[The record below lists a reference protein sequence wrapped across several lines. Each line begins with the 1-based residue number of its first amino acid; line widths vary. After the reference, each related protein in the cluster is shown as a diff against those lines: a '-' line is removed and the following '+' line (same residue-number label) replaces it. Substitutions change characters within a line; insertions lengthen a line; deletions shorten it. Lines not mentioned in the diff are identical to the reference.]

1 MAKNTEI
8 ELKLLLSKDDLERL
22 LTLDFMVQAVREGS
36 RKVRHLVSTYYDTQ
50 ELTLKEH
57 GIAYR
62 VRDKGDGSFEATVK
76 TQKQSA
82 GGLSERLELNLPL
95 AEAQPVLDGF
105 AALGLGFELSELAPG
120 GVQALF
126 TVDVQRITY
135 ILDYAGAV
143 CELAIDKGAIRCG
156 EKSDS
161 IDEVEIELLEG
172 EVQALLELK
181 ERIAAAVTLRAEER
195 SKFARGLALLQGQRE
210 LLPLCKKKVKKF
222 TKSC

>member
-8 ELKLLLSKDDLERL
+8 ELKLLLSKEDLERL

-95 AEAQPVLDGF
+95 TEAQPVLDGF
-105 AALGLGFELSELAPG
+105 AALGLGFELSELAPC

-195 SKFARGLALLQGQRE
+195 SKFARGLALLQG
-210 LLPLCKKKVKKF
+210 
-222 TKSC
+222 

>member
-8 ELKLLLSKDDLERL
+8 ELKLLLSKEDLERL

-82 GGLSERLELNLPL
+82 GALSERLELNLPL

-105 AALGLGFELSELAPG
+105 AALGLGFELSELAPC

-126 TVDVQRITY
+126 TVDVERITY

-161 IDEVEIELLEG
+161 IDDVEIELLEG

-195 SKFARGLALLQGQRE
+195 SKFARGLALLQ
-210 LLPLCKKKVKKF
+210 
-222 TKSC
+222 

>member
-8 ELKLLLSKDDLERL
+8 ELKLLLSKEALERL

-36 RKVRHLVSTYYDTQ
+36 RRVRHLVSTYYDTQ

-95 AEAQPVLDGF
+95 AENKPVLDGF

-195 SKFARGLALLQGQRE
+195 SKFVRGLALLQ
-210 LLPLCKKKVKKF
+210 
-222 TKSC
+222 

>member
-8 ELKLLLSKDDLERL
+8 ELKLLLSKEDLERL
-22 LTLDFMVQAVREGS
+22 LTLDFMVRAVREGS

-105 AALGLGFELSELAPG
+105 AALGLGFELSELAPC

-195 SKFARGLALLQGQRE
+195 SKFARGLALLQ
-210 LLPLCKKKVKKF
+210 
-222 TKSC
+222 

>member
-8 ELKLLLSKDDLERL
+8 ELKLLLSKEDLERL

-36 RKVRHLVSTYYDTQ
+36 RRVRHLVSMYYDTQ

-105 AALGLGFELSELAPG
+105 AALGLGFELSELAPC

-126 TVDVQRITY
+126 TVDVERITY

-195 SKFARGLALLQGQRE
+195 SKFARGLALLQ
-210 LLPLCKKKVKKF
+210 
-222 TKSC
+222 

>member
-8 ELKLLLSKDDLERL
+8 ELKLLLSKEDLERL
-22 LTLDFMVQAVREGS
+22 LTLDFMVQAIREGS
-36 RKVRHLVSTYYDTQ
+36 RRVRHLVSTYYDTQ

-95 AEAQPVLDGF
+95 AEAQPLLDGF
-105 AALGLGFELSELAPG
+105 AALGLGFELSELAPC

-126 TVDVQRITY
+126 TVDVERITY

-195 SKFARGLALLQGQRE
+195 SKFARGLALLQ
-210 LLPLCKKKVKKF
+210 
-222 TKSC
+222 

>member
-8 ELKLLLSKDDLERL
+8 ELKLLLSKEDLERL

-95 AEAQPVLDGF
+95 AEAIPELNGF
-105 AALGLGFELSELAPG
+105 AALGLGYELSELAPA
-120 GVQALF
+120 GVRALF
-126 TVDVQRITY
+126 TVDVERITY

-143 CELAIDKGAIRCG
+143 IELAIDKGAIHCG

-161 IDEVEIELLEG
+161 IDEVEFELMSG
-172 EVQALLELK
+172 TVDALLELK
-181 ERIAAAVTLRAEER
+181 ERIASQVELRAEER
-195 SKFARGLALLQGQRE
+195 SKFARGLALLQ
-210 LLPLCKKKVKKF
+210 
-222 TKSC
+222 TK

>member
-8 ELKLLLSKDDLERL
+8 ELKLLLSKEDLERL

-36 RKVRHLVSTYYDTQ
+36 RRVRHLVSTYYDTQ

-76 TQKQSA
+76 TQKQGA

-95 AEAQPVLDGF
+95 AEEQPVLDGF
-105 AALGLGFELSELAPG
+105 AALGLGFELSELAPC

-195 SKFARGLALLQGQRE
+195 SKFARGLALLQ
-210 LLPLCKKKVKKF
+210 
-222 TKSC
+222 

>member
-8 ELKLLLSKDDLERL
+8 ELKLLLSKEDLERL

-36 RKVRHLVSTYYDTQ
+36 RRVRHLVSTYYDTQ

-105 AALGLGFELSELAPG
+105 AALGLGFELSELAPC

-195 SKFARGLALLQGQRE
+195 SKFARGLALLQG
-210 LLPLCKKKVKKF
+210 
-222 TKSC
+222 

>member
-8 ELKLLLSKDDLERL
+8 ELKLLLSKEDLERL
-22 LTLDFMVQAVREGS
+22 LTLDFMVQAIREGS
-36 RKVRHLVSTYYDTQ
+36 RRVRHLVSTYYDTQ

-195 SKFARGLALLQGQRE
+195 SKFARGLALLQG
-210 LLPLCKKKVKKF
+210 
-222 TKSC
+222 

>member
-8 ELKLLLSKDDLERL
+8 ELKLLLSKEALERL
-22 LTLDFMVQAVREGS
+22 LTLDFMVEAVREGS
-36 RKVRHLVSTYYDTQ
+36 RRVRHLVSTYYDTQ

-105 AALGLGFELSELAPG
+105 AALGLGFELSVLAPG

-195 SKFARGLALLQGQRE
+195 SKFARGLALLQG
-210 LLPLCKKKVKKF
+210 
-222 TKSC
+222 

>member
-8 ELKLLLSKDDLERL
+8 ELKLLLSKEDLERL

-95 AEAQPVLDGF
+95 AEAQPVLNGF
-105 AALGLGFELSELAPG
+105 AALGLGFELSELAPC

-195 SKFARGLALLQGQRE
+195 SKFARGLALLQG
-210 LLPLCKKKVKKF
+210 
-222 TKSC
+222 

>member
-8 ELKLLLSKDDLERL
+8 ELKLLLSKEDLERL

-36 RKVRHLVSTYYDTQ
+36 RRVRHLVSTYYDTQ
-50 ELTLKEH
+50 ELTLKEY

-195 SKFARGLALLQGQRE
+195 SKFARGLALLQ
-210 LLPLCKKKVKKF
+210 
-222 TKSC
+222 

>member
-8 ELKLLLSKDDLERL
+8 ELKLLLSKEDLERL
-22 LTLDFMVQAVREGS
+22 LTLDFMVQAIREGS

-62 VRDKGDGSFEATVK
+62 VRDKGDGSVEATVK

-95 AEAQPVLDGF
+95 AEAQPALDGF
-105 AALGLGFELSELAPG
+105 AALGLGFELSELAPC

-126 TVDVQRITY
+126 TVDVERITY

-195 SKFARGLALLQGQRE
+195 SKFARGLALLQ
-210 LLPLCKKKVKKF
+210 
-222 TKSC
+222 

>member
-8 ELKLLLSKDDLERL
+8 ELKLLLSKEDLERL
-22 LTLDFMVQAVREGS
+22 LTLDFMVQAIREGS
-36 RKVRHLVSTYYDTQ
+36 RRVRHLVSTYYDTQ
-50 ELTLKEH
+50 ELALKEH

-105 AALGLGFELSELAPG
+105 AALGLGFELSELAPC

-126 TVDVQRITY
+126 TVDVERITY

-181 ERIAAAVTLRAEER
+181 ERIAAVVTLRAEER
-195 SKFARGLALLQGQRE
+195 SKFARGLALLQ
-210 LLPLCKKKVKKF
+210 
-222 TKSC
+222 

>member
-8 ELKLLLSKDDLERL
+8 ELKLLLSKEDLERL

-36 RKVRHLVSTYYDTQ
+36 RRVRHLVSTYYDTQ

-62 VRDKGDGSFEATVK
+62 VRDKGDGSFEVTVK

-105 AALGLGFELSELAPG
+105 AALGLGFELSELAPC

-195 SKFARGLALLQGQRE
+195 SKFARGLALLQ
-210 LLPLCKKKVKKF
+210 
-222 TKSC
+222 

>member
-8 ELKLLLSKDDLERL
+8 ELKLLLSKEDLERL
-22 LTLDFMVQAVREGS
+22 LTLDFMVQAIREGS
-36 RKVRHLVSTYYDTQ
+36 RRVRHLVSTYYDTQ

-105 AALGLGFELSELAPG
+105 AALGLGFELSELAPC

-126 TVDVQRITY
+126 TVDVERITY

-195 SKFARGLALLQGQRE
+195 SKFARGLALLQG
-210 LLPLCKKKVKKF
+210 
-222 TKSC
+222 

>member
-8 ELKLLLSKDDLERL
+8 ELKLLLSKEDLERL

-95 AEAQPVLDGF
+95 EEAQPVLDGF
-105 AALGLGFELSELAPG
+105 AALGLGFELSELAPC

-135 ILDYAGAV
+135 ILDYEGAV

-195 SKFARGLALLQGQRE
+195 SKFARGLALLQ
-210 LLPLCKKKVKKF
+210 
-222 TKSC
+222 

>member
-8 ELKLLLSKDDLERL
+8 ELKLLLSKEDLERL

-181 ERIAAAVTLRAEER
+181 ERITAAVTLRAEER
-195 SKFARGLALLQGQRE
+195 SKFARGLALLQ
-210 LLPLCKKKVKKF
+210 
-222 TKSC
+222 

>member
-8 ELKLLLSKDDLERL
+8 ELKLLLSKEDLERL
-22 LTLDFMVQAVREGS
+22 LTLDFMVQAIREGS
-36 RKVRHLVSTYYDTQ
+36 RRVRHLVSTYYDTQ

-82 GGLSERLELNLPL
+82 GGLSERLELNLLL

-105 AALGLGFELSELAPG
+105 AALGLGFELSELAPC

-126 TVDVQRITY
+126 TVDVERITY

-195 SKFARGLALLQGQRE
+195 SKFARGLALLQ
-210 LLPLCKKKVKKF
+210 
-222 TKSC
+222 

>member
-8 ELKLLLSKDDLERL
+8 ELKLLLSKEDLERL
-22 LTLDFMVQAVREGS
+22 LTLDFMVQAIREGS
-36 RKVRHLVSTYYDTQ
+36 RRVRHLVSTYYDTQ

-95 AEAQPVLDGF
+95 AEAQPALDGF
-105 AALGLGFELSELAPG
+105 AALGLGFELSELAPC

-181 ERIAAAVTLRAEER
+181 ERIAAAVILRAEER
-195 SKFARGLALLQGQRE
+195 SKFARGLALLQ
-210 LLPLCKKKVKKF
+210 
-222 TKSC
+222 

>member
-8 ELKLLLSKDDLERL
+8 ELKLLLSKEDLERL

-36 RKVRHLVSTYYDTQ
+36 RRVRHLVSTYYDTQ

-105 AALGLGFELSELAPG
+105 AALGLGFELSELAPC

-181 ERIAAAVTLRAEER
+181 ERIAAEVTLRAEER
-195 SKFARGLALLQGQRE
+195 SKFARGLALLQ
-210 LLPLCKKKVKKF
+210 
-222 TKSC
+222 

>member
-8 ELKLLLSKDDLERL
+8 ELKLLLSKEDLERL

-36 RKVRHLVSTYYDTQ
+36 RRVRHLVSTYYDTQ

-135 ILDYAGAV
+135 ILDYACAV

-195 SKFARGLALLQGQRE
+195 SKFARGLALLQG
-210 LLPLCKKKVKKF
+210 
-222 TKSC
+222 

>member
-8 ELKLLLSKDDLERL
+8 ELKLLLSNEDLERL
-22 LTLDFMVQAVREGS
+22 LTLDFMVQAIREGS
-36 RKVRHLVSTYYDTQ
+36 RRVRHLVSTYYDTQ

-105 AALGLGFELSELAPG
+105 AALGLGFELSELAPC

-126 TVDVQRITY
+126 TVDVERITY

-195 SKFARGLALLQGQRE
+195 SKFARGLALLQG
-210 LLPLCKKKVKKF
+210 
-222 TKSC
+222 

>member
-1 MAKNTEI
+1 MTKNTEI
-8 ELKLLLSKDDLERL
+8 ELKLLLSKEDLERL

-105 AALGLGFELSELAPG
+105 AALGLGFELSELAPC

-195 SKFARGLALLQGQRE
+195 SKFVRGLALLQE
-210 LLPLCKKKVKKF
+210 
-222 TKSC
+222 

>member
-8 ELKLLLSKDDLERL
+8 ELKLLLSKEDLERL

-36 RKVRHLVSTYYDTQ
+36 RKVRQLVSTYYDTQ

-105 AALGLGFELSELAPG
+105 AALGLGFELSELAPC

-181 ERIAAAVTLRAEER
+181 ERIAAVVTLRAEER
-195 SKFARGLALLQGQRE
+195 SKFARGLALLQG
-210 LLPLCKKKVKKF
+210 
-222 TKSC
+222 

>member
-8 ELKLLLSKDDLERL
+8 ELKLLLSKEDLERL
-22 LTLDFMVQAVREGS
+22 LTLDFMVQAIREGS
-36 RKVRHLVSTYYDTQ
+36 RRVRHLVSTYYDTR

-105 AALGLGFELSELAPG
+105 AALGLGFELSELAPC

-126 TVDVQRITY
+126 TVDVERITY

-181 ERIAAAVTLRAEER
+181 ERIAATVTLRAEER
-195 SKFARGLALLQGQRE
+195 SKFARGLALLQ
-210 LLPLCKKKVKKF
+210 
-222 TKSC
+222 

>member
-8 ELKLLLSKDDLERL
+8 ELKLLLSKEDLERL
-22 LTLDFMVQAVREGS
+22 LTLDFMVQAIREGS
-36 RKVRHLVSTYYDTQ
+36 RRVRHLVSTYYDTQ

-105 AALGLGFELSELAPG
+105 AALGLGFELSELAPC

-126 TVDVQRITY
+126 TVDVERITY

-172 EVQALLELK
+172 EVQAL
-181 ERIAAAVTLRAEER
+181 
-195 SKFARGLALLQGQRE
+195 
-210 LLPLCKKKVKKF
+210 
-222 TKSC
+222 

>member
-8 ELKLLLSKDDLERL
+8 ELKLLLSKEDLERL
-22 LTLDFMVQAVREGS
+22 LTLDFMVQAIREGS
-36 RKVRHLVSTYYDTQ
+36 RRVRHLVSTYYDTQ

-126 TVDVQRITY
+126 TVDVERITY

-195 SKFARGLALLQGQRE
+195 SKFARGLALLQ
-210 LLPLCKKKVKKF
+210 
-222 TKSC
+222 

>member
-8 ELKLLLSKDDLERL
+8 ELKLLLSKEDLERL
-22 LTLDFMVQAVREGS
+22 LTLDFMVQAIREGS
-36 RKVRHLVSTYYDTQ
+36 RRVRHLVSTYYDTQ

-95 AEAQPVLDGF
+95 AEAQPLLDGF
-105 AALGLGFELSELAPG
+105 AALGLGFELSELAPC

-195 SKFARGLALLQGQRE
+195 SKFARGLALLQ
-210 LLPLCKKKVKKF
+210 
-222 TKSC
+222 

>member
-8 ELKLLLSKDDLERL
+8 ELKLLLSKEDLERL
-22 LTLDFMVQAVREGS
+22 MTLDFMVQAVREGS
-36 RKVRHLVSTYYDTQ
+36 RRVRHLVSTYYDTQ

-105 AALGLGFELSELAPG
+105 AALGLGFELSELAPC

-195 SKFARGLALLQGQRE
+195 SKFARGLALLQ
-210 LLPLCKKKVKKF
+210 
-222 TKSC
+222 

>member
-22 LTLDFMVQAVREGS
+22 LTLDFMVQAIREGS
-36 RKVRHLVSTYYDTQ
+36 RRVRHLVSTYYDTQ

-105 AALGLGFELSELAPG
+105 AALGLGFELSELAPC

-156 EKSDS
+156 EKSES

-195 SKFARGLALLQGQRE
+195 SKFARGLALLQ
-210 LLPLCKKKVKKF
+210 
-222 TKSC
+222 

>member
-8 ELKLLLSKDDLERL
+8 ELKLLLSKEDLERL
-22 LTLDFMVQAVREGS
+22 LTLDFMVQAIHEGS
-36 RKVRHLVSTYYDTQ
+36 RRVRHLVSTYYDTQ

-105 AALGLGFELSELAPG
+105 AALGLGFELSELAPC

-195 SKFARGLALLQGQRE
+195 SKFARGLALLQ
-210 LLPLCKKKVKKF
+210 
-222 TKSC
+222 

>member
-8 ELKLLLSKDDLERL
+8 ELKLLLSKEDLERL

-105 AALGLGFELSELAPG
+105 AALGLGFELSELAPC

-195 SKFARGLALLQGQRE
+195 SKFARGLELLQG
-210 LLPLCKKKVKKF
+210 
-222 TKSC
+222 

>member
-8 ELKLLLSKDDLERL
+8 ELKLLLSKEDLERL

-95 AEAQPVLDGF
+95 TEAQPVLDGF
-105 AALGLGFELSELAPG
+105 AALGLGFELSELAPC

-156 EKSDS
+156 DKSDS

-195 SKFARGLALLQGQRE
+195 SKFARGLALLQG
-210 LLPLCKKKVKKF
+210 
-222 TKSC
+222 